1 MSLITISSIVASR
14 ILYPELIIKTV
25 TSLSSISTNIIK
37 SVHYLLTISKDDII
51 LQKEL
56 TKSDIIQDISIIK
69 SFIEEKRFDNESH
82 TILACIDNLNQTL
95 IELEIKIHSITEK
108 LHNHEKLWVRYFRS
122 YNIEKEK
129 ELIPILIEKLR
140 HRFNLLI
147 KISSII
153 H

>member
-1 MSLITISSIVASR
+1 MSLVTISSIMVSR

-37 SVHYLLTISKDDII
+37 SVHYLVTISKDDVA
-51 LQKEL
+51 LQNEL
-56 TKSDIIQDISIIK
+56 MKSDIIQDISIIK
-69 SFIEEKRFDNESH
+69 SFIEENKFDNTSH
-82 TILACIDNLNQTL
+82 TIISCINNLNETL
-95 IELEIKIHSITEK
+95 TELEINIHSITEK
-108 LHNHEKLWVRYFRS
+108 LHNHEKLWFRYFRS

>member
-1 MSLITISSIVASR
+1 MSLVTISSIVASR

-37 SVHYLLTISKDDII
+37 SVHYLATISKDDLD
-51 LQKEL
+51 LQNL
-56 TKSDIIQDISIIK
+56 LIKSDIIQDISIIK
-69 SFIEEKRFDNESH
+69 SFIEEKKFDNESH
-82 TILACIDNLNQTL
+82 TILACINNLNETL
-95 IELEIKIHSITEK
+95 VELETNIHSITEK
-108 LHNHEKLWVRYFRS
+108 LHYHEKLWFRYFRS